1 MADFDNGLPP
11 LDTDLTG
18 KRISSITLDSSE
30 YKAAES
36 QRIQSVS
43 IDLDE
48 PKEAKPQSIKSITI
62 DTEKVEGNV
71 KSYSINNI
79 VLATE
84 PEGKNIVLFYL

>member
-11 LDTDLTG
+11 LNTDLTG
-18 KRISSITLDSSE
+18 KKISNITLDSSE

-36 QRIQSVS
+36 QRIQTIS
-43 IDLDE
+43 IDTDE
-48 PKEAKPQSIKSITI
+48 PKELEPQSIESITI
-62 DTEKVEGNV
+62 NTEKVEGNI
-71 KSYSINNI
+71 KPYSINNI